1 MKRFLI
7 LLAIAVIS
15 QCSIAA
21 RYDYTFKNTP
31 IADALTMLIKDHPEA
46 RITFIYNE
54 MDDYKTSAVVS
65 TDNLKAAVKAIVAR
79 NPISVSEKK
88 GHILVEAL
96 QRGKYRYTGK
106 LVNEFSDPVD
116 YATVI
121 LLNPKDSVALTYGIT
136 ERDGG
141 FLIPCDRKPV
151 LAKISSTG
159 YETTIMKFSSPSMG
173 TIHINT
179 KTIELENVEILSETV
194 HMEPDKTVFIP
205 LQRQKNAA
213 TDAIDL
219 LEHMGIPQIRIIDNT
234 VETFSGKPV
243 SFFIN
248 HLPSSRDDLSN
259 MNLQDVRRVE
269 YLESPSDPRFMG
281 EKNVINFI
289 MDRYLYGG
297 YVKLNGYKSL
307 NFDDQYVS
315 ANARYQY
322 KCMTYDI
329 AGYGQ
334 YFDISH
340 AGTETTETFR
350 FPQSDGTMRSIVRES
365 TLSDSKTSGSIGRL
379 SFKATYNSSD
389 ITARTIIS
397 GGITDRPSHLQEGEV
412 SYTPEEYP
420 NTVFT
425 SKLKNNVKYLRLNG
439 SYIFNLPEKITMT
452 FSPSYTLSHTD
463 EESRYDEATFA
474 PVVNGADDH
483 TSNLYGFLNVSRN
496 FGKGGSLTAYTSGR
510 YDYYRTRYSGSSV
523 NFDKSKNQRYRAG
536 IYYSLTAG
544 DFYGSAD
551 FGWIWDIDRFNDFRS
566 RTSSPL
572 AELSLSYLLDKK
584 HRFNVSCKYNS
595 WAPEVS
601 FKSETVIAVNQL
613 MSYTGNPMLK
623 PSRNMRA
630 DLSYNWIPSKNGYI
644 QAFAGIWKVLNR
656 FVYEY
661 EPVGDK
667 MIRYIRQPLGEYHI
681 VHYGISGRLYL
692 LNRSLMLSGSLT
704 GTVARNGAPYDYT
717 LSDLRYSLRASYWL
731 RDFYFSGSYS
741 SASNYSD
748 GFMVGDIYED
758 KSTYYLSAGW
768 ANKNW
773 NLRFDALN
781 FARWNWISNTQRFT
795 SEYYD
800 RTFKTLS
807 RGRHADFNI
816 TVIYTFNYGKKL
828 RDVDELGTN
837 NSSSSGILRN

>member
-1 MKRFLI
+1 MKRFSI
-7 LLAIAVIS
+7 LLAMAVIS
-15 QCSIAA
+15 LCSIAA
-21 RYDYTFKNTP
+21 RYDYTFNNTP
-31 IADALTMLIKDHPEA
+31 IADALTRLIKDHPEA
-46 RITFIYNE
+46 KITFIYNE
-54 MDDYKTSAVVS
+54 MEDYRTSAVVS
-65 TDNLKAAVKAIVAR
+65 TDNLKTAVKAIVAR

-106 LVNEFSDPVD
+106 IVNEFNDPVD
-116 YATVI
+116 YATII
-121 LLNPKDSVALTYGIT
+121 LLNPKDSVALTFGIT

-141 FLIPCDRKPV
+141 FIIPCDRKPV

-159 YETTIMKFSSPSMG
+159 YETKILKLPSTSMG

-179 KTIELENVEILSETV
+179 KTIELQNVEVLSETV
-194 HMEPDKTVFIP
+194 HMEPDRTVFIP

-213 TDAIDL
+213 MDAIDL
-219 LEHMGIPQIRIIDNT
+219 LEHMGIPQIRIVDNT

-248 HLPSSRDDLSN
+248 YLPSSRDDLSS

-269 YLESPSDPRFMG
+269 YIESPADPRFMG

-289 MDRYLYGG
+289 MDRYIYGG
-297 YVKLNGYKSL
+297 YVKFEGYKSL
-307 NFDDQYVS
+307 NIDDQYVK

-322 KCMTYDI
+322 KSMTYDM

-334 YFDISH
+334 YFDIRHS
-340 AGTETTETFR
+340 GTETTETFR
-350 FPQSDGTMRSIVRES
+350 FPQTDGTMRSIVRES
-365 TLSDSKTSGSIGRL
+365 TLSDSKARGSIGRM

-397 GGITDRPSHLQEGEV
+397 GGITDQPSHLQEGKV

-425 SKLKNNVKYLRLNG
+425 SKLMKNVKYLRLNG
-439 SYIFNLPEKITMT
+439 SYIFKLPEQFTMT

-463 EESRYDEATFA
+463 EESRYDEAVFESI
-474 PVVNGADDH
+474 VNGAEDH
-483 TSNLYGFLNVSRN
+483 TSNLYGFLNLDRN
-496 FGKGGSLTAYTSGR
+496 FGKVGSLTAYTSGR

-536 IYYSLTAG
+536 ISYSLTAG
-544 DFYGSAD
+544 DFFGSAD
-551 FGWIWDIDRFNDFRS
+551 FGWVWEIDRFNDFKT

-572 AELSLSYLLDKK
+572 AELSLSYLLEKI
-584 HRFNVSCKYNS
+584 HRFNVSCRYSS

-601 FKSETVIAVNQL
+601 FKSETVIDANHI

-623 PSRNMRA
+623 SSPIMRA
-630 DLSYNWIPSKNGYI
+630 DLSYSWIPSKNGYL
-644 QAFAGIWKVLNR
+644 QAFAGIWKVMDR

-667 MIRYIRQPLGEYHI
+667 MIRYISQPLGEYHI
-681 VHYGISGRLYL
+681 INYGISGRLYL
-692 LNRSLMLSGSLT
+692 LNRNLMLFGSLT

-717 LSDLRYSLRASYWL
+717 LPDLRFSLRATYWL
-731 RDFYFSGSYS
+731 KDFYFSGKYS
-741 SASNYSD
+741 SATNYSD

-758 KSTYYLSAGW
+758 KSTYYLIAGW
-768 ANKNW
+768 ANKSW
-773 NLRFDALN
+773 NLRFSAMN
-781 FARWNWISNTQRFT
+781 FARWNWIRNTQRFT
-795 SEYYD
+795 SKYYD
-800 RTFKTLS
+800 RTFEALG
-807 RGRHADFNI
+807 RGRHADFDI
-816 TVIYTFNYGKKL
+816 TVTYTFNYGKKL
-828 RDVDELGTN
+828 RNMDELSTS